1 MRTLRD
7 GSVFFKPEAIEAEAL
22 HLLAEYSGKFGTLA
36 APPVPVEEILEAHL
50 GLAFDFDDLATTF
63 GASDVLGATW
73 VLERRVLIDQSLD
86 PAETP
91 AMEGRFRFTV
101 AHEIGHWHLHRF
113 YYLAN
118 EGQTSLFGDA
128 GMPSVVCRASS
139 AKEPREWQ
147 ADKFAGCLLMPRRMV
162 RAAWEAEHGALT
174 PYSAKQEM
182 DSLAAK
188 YRLSAGERPVVDVAK
203 RMAGLFRVSGQ
214 AMQIRL
220 MDMSLIR
227 LDQQHT
233 LTL

>member
-1 MRTLRD
+1 MIPARKIAEDMEDIRAALAGRQAP
-7 GSVFFKPEAIEAEAL
+7 FFSS
-22 HLLAEYSGKFGTLA
+22 LLARA
-36 APPVPVEEILEAHL
+36 RVI
-50 GLAFDFDDLATTF
+50 ATT
-63 GASDVLGATW
+63 GVERAAVDDRTW
-73 VLERRVLIDQSLD
+73 MYINPTYWAERSFIEKAYIVS
-86 PAETP
+86 
-91 AMEGRFRFTV
+91 
-101 AHEIGHWHLHRF
+101 HEIGHWHLHRF
-113 YYLAN
+113 YYLAS
-118 EGQTSLFGDA
+118 EGQASLFGDA
-128 GMPSVVCRASS
+128 GMPSVICRASS

-203 RMAGLFRVSGQ
+203 RMANLFRVSGQ

-220 MDMSLIR
+220 MDMGLVR